1 MIFRN
6 FSAVNSVHAF
16 RLTAI
21 VVVTAL
27 TVLSWIQK
35 VEADTL
41 AIPNGSFESPE
52 APRVT
57 PYAFT
62 NIAEWQKSDQPI
74 WYDPSQNNGALWTD
88 LAGQF
93 FNVPFPGQFIDN
105 CDGAQ
110 GAFIFGV
117 PEVALFQ
124 DYDSISESNTTHTFD
139 AKFKTGA
146 RYDLTVGLIGGGFG
160 MKPGVTLEL
169 SLYYRDASSNKVKV
183 ASTNVAHSA
192 ELFPTNTHFVDF
204 QVHVPTVKATDS
216 WAEQHIGIQLLS
228 TTSFEL
234 AGGYWD
240 VDNVRLTE
248 TLAQSLIL
256 SAASITNGQFSFT
269 VLSEP
274 GVAFEV
280 QATANFAAGTTDWT
294 GIGSFTNVTG
304 VTVVTEDA
312 TNFTQRFYR
321 ARQL

>member
-1 MIFRN
+1 VLTLLAWTETIEAGRL
-6 FSAVNSVHAF
+6 AV
-16 RLTAI
+16 
-21 VVVTAL
+21 
-27 TVLSWIQK
+27 
-35 VEADTL
+35 
-41 AIPNGSFESPE
+41 PNGSFEVPE
-52 APRVT
+52 APRET

-139 AKFKTGA
+139 AKFRTGA
-146 RYDLTVGLIGGGFG
+146 SYDLTVGLIGGGFG

-204 QVHVPTVKATDS
+204 QVHLPTVKATDP

-248 TLAQSLIL
+248 TPAQSLTL
-256 SAASITNGQFSFT
+256 TGMGITNGHFSFT

-274 GVAFEV
+274 GISFEI
-280 QATANFAAGTTDWT
+280 QATRNLAAIPSDWSQIGVFSNVAGATAVTDGGT
-294 GIGSFTNVTG
+294 NL
-304 VTVVTEDA
+304 A
-312 TNFTQRFYR
+312 QRYYR
-321 ARQL
+321 ARRL